1 MTSLLKNHIEKK
13 INQSLSEHDFDKF
26 IKLVFEKSFEKNQL
40 LVEEGGYCN
49 YIYFI
54 EQGACYS
61 YLTDEKGEKHVIQFA
76 LEDYWISDLYSFFS
90 GKNAIYSIEALEH
103 TKVLALNKDSFQ
115 KACDTIPAFDRF
127 FRILLQNAYVTLQQR
142 MAKTNSEEGEN
153 LYKEFSKIHPDFIQ
167 RIPQYL
173 IASYLGVKPESL
185 SRIRKGIAK
194 KG

>member
-1 MTSLLKNHIEKK
+1 MTTLLKNHIEKK

-26 IKLVFEKSFEKNQL
+26 IKLVFEKSFEKRDL
-40 LVEEGGYCN
+40 LVEEGGFCN

-76 LEDYWISDLYSFFS
+76 MEDYWISDLYSFFS
-90 GKNAIYSIEALEH
+90 GKNAIYSIESLEH

>member
-1 MTSLLKNHIEKK
+1 MTTLLKNHIEKK

-26 IKLVFEKSFEKNQL
+26 TKLVFEKSFEKRDL
-40 LVEEGGYCN
+40 LVEEGGFCN

-90 GKNAIYSIEALEH
+90 GKNAIYSIEVLEH